1 MGGFEL
7 VNYCFIFWMIIWKEC
22 EYPEGREGVFEYA
35 DSRFKA
41 GSKRTLRETRRRK
54 EWDKLTQE
62 W

>member
-1 MGGFEL
+1 
-7 VNYCFIFWMIIWKEC
+7 MIIWKEC